1 MARSGLVRGVRD
13 EGGGY
18 LYPSVRRCPDG
29 TLCRAP
35 IELLLG
41 PWDQYYDAVCRTRHP
56 VYMPHLGR
64 LKVEVDGEMSRHP
77 ETPVYNMSNGE
88 GSLPARCSHA
98 PGAAEGVWE
107 EERGGWS
114 MTRRGRTRSTGRRA
128 IVLFLSVSS
137 PACSTL
143 LVSCLS
149 SCPSPHNG
157 VNSCGRP

>member
-1 MARSGLVRGVRD
+1 MRGRGARD

-18 LYPSVRRCPDG
+18 LYPSVRPCPDG

-41 PWDQYYDAVCRTRHP
+41 PRDQYCDAGCKTRHP

-64 LKVEVDGEMSRHP
+64 LKVDVDGEMSRHP

-98 PGAAEGVWE
+98 PGAAGGAWE
-107 EERGGWS
+107 EEHGAGS
-114 MTRRGRTRSTGRRA
+114 MTRRGRGRTRSTGRGGDGPLP
-128 IVLFLSVSS
+128 VCLFSCHLLAVRCLS
-137 PACSTL
+137 PACL
-143 LVSCLS
+143 LPVSAQRS
-149 SCPSPHNG
+149 
-157 VNSCGRP
+157 